1 MLGAVALM
9 FVLIQTLGNF
19 LLFCMIVYEKFGMD
33 SKKRT
38 LTNQLLSSIC
48 GHQIAYNCIIPTFHN
63 IIVFGVKSKII
74 FHYPYTNIHN

>member
-9 FVLIQTLGNF
+9 FVLIETLGNF

-48 GHQIAYNCIIPTFHN
+48 WHQIAYNCIITTFHT
-63 IIVFGVKSKII
+63 IIVFGPKSKII
-74 FHYPYTNIHN
+74 SHCYFTNIHN